1 MVKYLRYFI
10 VKNIKYIK
18 DVVLIMFL
26 ALAVVAVLHF
36 FDNSSPEKQIA
47 MRLEKFLTDA
57 SKVSGDKLSTGLIK
71 SKSLEKFFMPNC
83 RFHIGVSAFSGTYSP
98 EQISSNSM
106 RCRTM
111 FKYVKF
117 SAHDVQIKLNS
128 PTTATVDFTG
138 ALNGVTKSSKAINDY
153 RELTCE
159 LQLAEGEWLISSVS
173 VREIIKK

>member
-10 VKNIKYIK
+10 IKNIKHIKYI
-18 DVVLIMFL
+18 VLIMLL
-26 ALAVVAVLHF
+26 ALAIIAVLRF
-36 FDNSSPEKQIA
+36 FDNPSPEKQIA
-47 MRLEKFLTDA
+47 MRLEKFLTYA
-57 SKVSGDKLSTGLIK
+57 SKSSGDKLSTGLIK

-83 RFHIGVSAFSGTYSP
+83 RFYIRVSSFSGTYSP

-106 RCRTM
+106 RCRTI

-117 SAHDVQIKLNS
+117 SAHDVQITLNS

-138 ALNGVTKSSKAINDY
+138 ALNGFTKRGKAIDDY
-153 RELTCE
+153 RELTCK
-159 LQLAEGEWLISSVS
+159 LQLTEGAWLISSVS